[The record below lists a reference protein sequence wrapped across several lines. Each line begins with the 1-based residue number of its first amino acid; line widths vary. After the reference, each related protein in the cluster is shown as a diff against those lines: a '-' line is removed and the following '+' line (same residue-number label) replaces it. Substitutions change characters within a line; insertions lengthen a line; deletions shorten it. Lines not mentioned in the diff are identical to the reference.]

1 MGVFLKESSYIF
13 RTVLS
18 DKVFIFFDYFQPFES
33 GIHYWEIE
41 ADSRTENELKI
52 GVC

>member
-18 DKVFIFFDYFQPFES
+18 DKVFIFFDYFSHLNLEF
-33 GIHYWEIE
+33 I
-41 ADSRTENELKI
+41 I
-52 GVC
+52 GKSKQIVEQKMN